1 MIRAATEADIPAIA
15 RVHVASWR
23 ETYRGIVP
31 QAFLDG
37 IRLDEWEA
45 RRRKNQAQ
53 PGNHTLVA
61 ETDGIVGFTIGG
73 KNRDAAFPFDAELY
87 AIYVLRAHQ
96 GRGLGRALQEALVAR
111 LAADGHRSM
120 ILWVLRDNPSRAFY
134 ERLGGTQAGEKEI
147 EIGGAKL
154 VEVAY
159 GWPAIRSLPD
169 GPADV

>member
-1 MIRAATEADIPAIA
+1 MTIRAATEADIPAITRA
-15 RVHVASWR
+15 HVASWR

-37 IRLDEWEA
+37 IKLDEWEA

-61 ETDGIVGFTIGG
+61 ETEPGIVGFTIGG
-73 KNRDAAFPFDAELY
+73 KNRDSAFAFDAELY

-96 GRGLGRALQEALVAR
+96 GRGLGRALQRALVER

-134 ERLGGTQAGEKEI
+134 ERLGGQLAGEKEI

-159 GWPAIRSLPD
+159 GWSVTIPPSAS
-169 GPADV
+169 